1 MQQNRK
7 AFYELNKKHIK
18 STYFTLLI
26 LLAFAFIALLLY
38 TYFYQET
45 LISLKWLIL
54 GLLLIVVFPALG
66 IAEHNYVWSRKNR
79 YQNDL
84 LQMHPYNE
92 LHKIGFE
99 NETVL
104 KNYKNYKN
112 YIKYAKINDIQVLFE
127 VNKRNVA
134 EFIILCDTTKLS
146 TRELLEKVKEFKKEK
161 IFIDSYRVKREI
173 NHNKEKHSLEEIT
186 TILNNL
192 TEKVK
197 MNNFPLLNLTEE
209 GEY

>member
-18 STYFTLLI
+18 STYFNLFI
-26 LLAFAFIALLLY
+26 LLTFVFIALILY
-38 TYFYQET
+38 AYFYQET
-45 LISLKWLIL
+45 LVSLKWLIL

-66 IAEHNYVWSRKNR
+66 IAEHNYVWNRKNR
-79 YQNDL
+79 YKNDL
-84 LQMHPYNE
+84 LQMLPYKE

-104 KNYKNYKN
+104 KNSKNYKS
-112 YIKYAKINDIQVLFE
+112 YIKYAIINDIQVLFD
-127 VNKRNVA
+127 VNKPNVA
-134 EFIILCDTTKLS
+134 EFIILCDTTKLG
-146 TRELLEKVKEFKKEK
+146 TRELLEIIKEFKKEK
-161 IFIDSYRVKREI
+161 FFIDSYMVKREI
-173 NHNKEKHSLEEIT
+173 NHNKEKLSLEEIT
-186 TILNNL
+186 AILNNL

-197 MNNFPLLNLTEE
+197 MNNFPILNLTEE